1 MERQERVEGRKEGR
15 REVEERYGRIILHV
29 YNAGGCV
36 PIETCLM
43 AFMIAGKIV

>member
-1 MERQERVEGRKEGR
+1 M
-15 REVEERYGRIILHV
+15 EERYGRIILHV